1 MVVEQLDDLTVGQRV
16 ARCRKAR
23 GMSQE
28 VLAHLLGRSPSWLT
42 KVERGERQL
51 DRMSLMVEIARA
63 LEVDLTEITGQPYRP
78 ITGGTTHAT
87 VPALRRVLLS
97 YDGHDGDPS
106 LPDGVDPIPVL
117 RARLHAVNELR
128 HDAAYDRLGDC
139 LPAVLEDIHRACVTL
154 QGHDR
159 EQALELLVDGCHCAR
174 SMLRMLG
181 YVDLAWIAVKRAG
194 QAAARLGDPL
204 LQAANVWN
212 RVEVLFATGA
222 ASTGVE
228 LALAAI
234 DELDADL
241 GTAPPEHLSLLGI
254 MHLKAAWGSAYVGD
268 ERQARIHALEAEQAA
283 ALIGGDRNDFGTVFG
298 PTNLTI
304 HRIGLAMELG
314 DAPEALRLAASID
327 PRAVPYRERRARLH
341 LDLARAHAQ
350 FRRQDLAIGLLLES
364 ERAAPNYLRNHP
376 VAREIVTG
384 MMHRPRATSTDLR
397 ALAVKVGAC

>member
-1 MVVEQLDDLTVGQRV
+1 MVERLDDLTVGQRV

-28 VLAHLLGRSPSWLT
+28 MLAHLLGRSPSWLT

-51 DRMSLMVEIARA
+51 DRMSLMVEVARA
-63 LEVDLTEITGQPYRP
+63 LQVDLTEITGQPYRP
-78 ITGGTTHAT
+78 STGSTTQAA

-97 YDGHDGDPS
+97 YDGQDGDAT
-106 LPDGVDPIPVL
+106 LPVGVDSVPVL
-117 RARLHAVNELR
+117 RARLQAVNELR
-128 HDAAYDRLGDC
+128 HHADYERLGDV
-139 LPAVLEDIHRACVTL
+139 LPALLEDIQLACVRL
-154 QGHDR
+154 DGHDR
-159 EQALELLVDGCHCAR
+159 DQALELLVEGCHCAR

-204 LQAANVWN
+204 LQAANTWN

-234 DELDADL
+234 DELDGGL
-241 GTAPPEHLSLLGI
+241 GTAPPEQLSLLGI

-268 ERQARIHALEAEQAA
+268 ERQARIHEAEAVQAA
-283 ALIGGDRNDFGTVFG
+283 ELIGADRNDFGTVFG

-314 DAPEALRLAASID
+314 DAYEALRLASSIE

-350 FRRQDLAIGLLLES
+350 FRRQDVAIRLLLDS

-384 MMHRPRATSTDLR
+384 MMHRPRATHSELR